1 MRRRL
6 CLLAL
11 PLLLSATGCSSPGYF
26 EAVQPSTSQRA
37 VVYLYRPEATT
48 PGLMKPLRYDYPD
61 LQIDGQSIGT
71 LKYNKHRWV
80 ELAPGQH
87 SLRITGLSQIAKWES
102 RDITYPFTVTPGE
115 IKYLKLDVQYKLD
128 EMVLGQPAPRYLI
141 RVIPQRGEEA
151 VYEIRQTQ
159 AQR

>member
-11 PLLLSATGCSSPGYF
+11 PLLFSATGCNSPGYF
-26 EAVQPSTSQRA
+26 EAVQPSTRQRA

-71 LKYNKHRWV
+71 LKYNKHRWAGQGPAGTACV
-80 ELAPGQH
+80 SPGSARLPSGSHETLPTH
-87 SLRITGLSQIAKWES
+87 SPST
-102 RDITYPFTVTPGE
+102 
-115 IKYLKLDVQYKLD
+115 
-128 EMVLGQPAPRYLI
+128 
-141 RVIPQRGEEA
+141 RVRSS
-151 VYEIRQTQ
+151 T
-159 AQR
+159 